1 MRWISIPLF
10 ALPIVAHAQV
20 PQVAPA
26 DEAMQQRIIQLTG
39 DALNWQAQAITAQ
52 RQVADLQKQLEAA
65 KKTETPS
72 K

>member
-1 MRWISIPLF
+1 MRRVAFLA
-10 ALPIVAHAQV
+10 ALWPSLAFAQV
-20 PQVAPA
+20 PPQLSPT

-52 RQVADLQKQLEAA
+52 RQVADLQKQLDAA
-65 KKTETPS
+65 KAPS